1 MEQQFTFTGRQR
13 TLFLGMMALGAICLG
28 ITFFTDST
36 PHHARFWT
44 NFLHNSVFFTG
55 IAFIGLYW
63 LAAHTIGYSGWH
75 IGFKRVVEAMTLFL
89 PVGLLFLVV
98 IVAGVWGGWHHLYHW
113 AEQGITDPTAANYD
127 KLIAGKAGLL
137 NPMTYT
143 LVTIL
148 VLLAWSY
155 IAYAIRRHSIAE
167 DNGEVGD
174 LKYYKSMKMWA
185 AILLPIGA
193 FSSAFCIWLWIM
205 SIDSHWYSTMFA
217 WYTSASWLVSAMC
230 ILTLIILY
238 LRTQGYMG
246 HLNKHHI
253 HDLGKYIF
261 AFSIFW
267 TYVWFSQ
274 FMLIWYAN
282 IGEETIYFRNR
293 MDNFS
298 VLFYGNILI
307 NFVLPFFVLMRYST
321 KWKAGSL
328 TFVAIFVLFGHWID
342 FFQMIKPGIWKAL
355 KDHGSHAAHDAAHHG
370 TEITN
375 FMMGF
380 HFPGLLEVG
389 TFLGFLGLFLYF
401 VFSRMAKASL
411 VPVNDP
417 YLPESLHY
425 HG

>member
-1 MEQQFTFTGRQR
+1 MEQQFTFTGRQKM
-13 TLFLGMMALGAICLG
+13 LFMVLMALGAVCLG
-28 ITFFTDST
+28 ITFITDTT
-36 PHHARFWT
+36 PHHERFWT

-55 IAFIGLYW
+55 ISFIGLYW
-63 LAAHTIGYSGWH
+63 LAAHTLGYSGWH
-75 IGFKRVVEAMTLFL
+75 VGLKRVMEAMTLFL
-89 PVGLLFLVV
+89 PVGMLLLLVIAV
-98 IVAGVWGGWHHLYHW
+98 GTLGHWHHLYHW
-113 AEQGITDPTAANYD
+113 AQEGITDPTNDNYD
-127 KLIAGKAGLL
+127 ALIAGKSALL
-137 NPMTYT
+137 NPITYIVTT
-143 LVTIL
+143 LVVVSVWSIIAYKMRSVSL
-148 VLLAWSY
+148 SEDEDSDAKARYYKKLKFWAGVLL
-155 IAYAIRRHSIAE
+155 
-167 DNGEVGD
+167 
-174 LKYYKSMKMWA
+174 
-185 AILLPIGA
+185 PFGA

-217 WYTSASWLVSAMC
+217 WYASASWLVSAMC
-230 ILTLIILY
+230 ILTLIVLY
-238 LRTQGYMG
+238 LRTQGYME

-293 MDNFS
+293 MTNFP
-298 VLFYGNILI
+298 VLFYGNIVI
-307 NFVLPFFVLMRYST
+307 NFLLPFFVLMRNST

-328 TFVAIFVLFGHWID
+328 AFVAIFVLFGHWID
-342 FFQMIKPGIWKAL
+342 FFQMIKPGIWKSL
-355 KDHGSHAAHDAAHHG
+355 KDHTAHDHG
-370 TEITN
+370 GEHAVEISN

-401 VFSRMAKASL
+401 VFSRMTKASL
-411 VPVNDP
+411 IPVNDP
-417 YLPESLHY
+417 YLAESLHY

>member
-1 MEQQFTFTGRQR
+1 MEQQFTFTGRQK
-13 TLFLGMMALGAICLG
+13 TLFLILMVIGAVCLG
-28 ITFFTDST
+28 LTYMTDTT

-63 LAAHTIGYSGWH
+63 LAAHTLGYSGWH
-75 IGFKRVVEAMTLFL
+75 VGLKRVMEAMTLFL
-89 PVGLLFLVV
+89 PIGLLLLLV
-98 IVAGVWGGWHHLYHW
+98 IAAGVWGHWHHLYHW
-113 AEQGITDPTAANYD
+113 AEKGITDPTKDNYD
-127 KLIAGKAGLL
+127 ALIAGKAALL

-143 LVTIL
+143 VVTIAVVL
-148 VLLAWSY
+148 VWSA
-155 IAYAIRRHSIAE
+155 IAYRIRQLSLKE
-167 DNGEVGD
+167 DED
-174 LKYYKSMKMWA
+174 RDIRYYKNMKLWA

-230 ILTLIILY
+230 ILTLIVLY
-238 LRTQGYMG
+238 LRGQGYMG

-253 HDLGKYIF
+253 HDLGKYVF

-282 IGEETIYFRNR
+282 VGEETIYFRNR
-293 MDNFS
+293 MDNFP
-298 VLFYGNILI
+298 VLFYGNIII
-307 NFVLPFFVLMRYST
+307 NFLLPFFVLMRNST
-321 KWKAGSL
+321 KWKTGSL
-328 TFVAIFVLFGHWID
+328 VFVCVFVLFGHWID
-342 FFQMIKPGIWKAL
+342 FFQMIKPGIWESL
-355 KDHGSHAAHDAAHHG
+355 SHAAHGHG
-370 TEITN
+370 GGHGELPN
-375 FMMGF
+375 FMLGF

-411 VPVNDP
+411 LPVNDP

>member
-1 MEQQFTFTGRQR
+1 MEQQFTFTGRQKMFFIS
-13 TLFLGMMALGAICLG
+13 LMVLGAVCLG
-28 ITFFTDST
+28 LTFMTDTT
-36 PHHARFWT
+36 PHHERFWT

-55 IAFIGLYW
+55 ISFIGLYW
-63 LAAHTIGYSGWH
+63 LAAHTLGYSGWH
-75 IGFKRVVEAMTLFL
+75 VGLKRVMEAMTLFL
-89 PVGLLFLVV
+89 PIGLLLLLV
-98 IVAGVWGGWHHLYHW
+98 ITAGVWGHWHHLYHW
-113 AEQGITDPTAANYD
+113 AAEGITDPTSKNYD
-127 KLIAGKAGLL
+127 ALIAGKSGLL

-143 LVTIL
+143 VVTIAVVL
-148 VLLAWSY
+148 VWTA
-155 IAYAIRRHSIAE
+155 IAYKIRQLSLKE
-167 DNGEVGD
+167 DTDRDVR
-174 LKYYKSMKMWA
+174 YYKSMKLWA
-185 AILLPIGA
+185 AIILPIGA

-230 ILTLIILY
+230 ILTLIVLY
-238 LRTQGYMG
+238 LRGQGYLG

-253 HDLGKYIF
+253 HDLGKYVF

-282 IGEETIYFRNR
+282 VGEETIYFRNR
-293 MDNFS
+293 MDNFP
-298 VLFYGNILI
+298 VLFYGNIVI
-307 NFVLPFFVLMRYST
+307 NFLLPFFVLMRNST
-321 KWKAGSL
+321 KWKTGSL
-328 TFVAIFVLFGHWID
+328 VFVCIVVLFGHWID
-342 FFQMIKPGIWKAL
+342 FFQMIKPGIWQGL
-355 KDHGSHAAHDAAHHG
+355 KDHAAHAAHDAGHHG
-370 TEITN
+370 AEISN

-411 VPVNDP
+411 LPVNDP

>member
-1 MEQQFTFTGRQR
+1 MEQQFTFTGRQK
-13 TLFLGMMALGAICLG
+13 TLFLILMVIGAVCLG
-28 ITFFTDST
+28 LTFMTDTT

-55 IAFIGLYW
+55 ISFIGLYW
-63 LAAHTIGYSGWH
+63 LAAHTLGYSGWH
-75 IGFKRVVEAMTLFL
+75 VGLKRVMEAMTLFL
-89 PVGLLFLVV
+89 PIGLLLLLV
-98 IVAGVWGGWHHLYHW
+98 IAAGVWGHWHHLYHW
-113 AEQGITDPTAANYD
+113 AEEGITDPTKSNYD
-127 KLIAGKAGLL
+127 ALIAGKSALL
-137 NPMTYT
+137 NPVTYT
-143 LVTIL
+143 VVTIAVVL
-148 VLLAWSY
+148 VWTAV
-155 IAYAIRRHSIAE
+155 AYKIRQLSLKE
-167 DNGEVGD
+167 DTDRDVR
-174 LKYYKSMKMWA
+174 YYKSMKVWA
-185 AILLPIGA
+185 AIILPIGA

-238 LRTQGYMG
+238 LRSQGYMQ
-246 HLNKHHI
+246 HLNNHHI
-253 HDLGKYIF
+253 HDLGKYVF

-282 IGEETIYFRNR
+282 VGEETIYFRNR

-298 VLFYGNILI
+298 VLFYGNIII
-307 NFVLPFFVLMRYST
+307 NFLLPFFVLMRSST

-328 TFVAIFVLFGHWID
+328 VFVCVIVLFGHWID
-342 FFQMIKPGIWKAL
+342 FFQMIKPGIWESL
-355 KDHGSHAAHDAAHHG
+355 SHAAHGSGGDHAEVAD
-370 TEITN
+370 

-411 VPVNDP
+411 IPVNDP

>member
-13 TLFLGMMALGAICLG
+13 TLFISLMVLGAVCLG
-28 ITFFTDST
+28 LTFMTDTT

-55 IAFIGLYW
+55 ISFIGLYW
-63 LAAHTIGYSGWH
+63 LAAHTLGYSGWH
-75 IGFKRVVEAMTLFL
+75 VGLKRVMEAMTLFL
-89 PVGLLFLVV
+89 PVGLLLLLV
-98 IVAGVWGGWHHLYHW
+98 ITAGVWGHWHHLYHW
-113 AEQGITDPTAANYD
+113 AEEGITDPTQPNYD
-127 KLIAGKAGLL
+127 ALIAGKSGLL
-137 NPMTYT
+137 NKVTYT
-143 LVTIL
+143 AVTVIVVLVWT
-148 VLLAWSY
+148 A
-155 IAYAIRRHSIAE
+155 IAYKIRQLSLKE
-167 DNGEVGD
+167 DGD
-174 LKYYKSMKMWA
+174 RDVRYYKKMKLWA
-185 AILLPIGA
+185 AIILPIGA

-238 LRTQGYMG
+238 LRSQGYMQ

-253 HDLGKYIF
+253 HDLGKYVF

-282 IGEETIYFRNR
+282 VGEETIYFRNR
-293 MDNFS
+293 MDNFP
-298 VLFYGNILI
+298 VLFYGNIII
-307 NFVLPFFVLMRYST
+307 NFLLPFFVLMRNST
-321 KWKAGSL
+321 KWKTGSL
-328 TFVAIFVLFGHWID
+328 VFVCVIVLFGHWID
-342 FFQMIKPGIWKAL
+342 FFQMIKPGIWESL
-355 KDHGSHAAHDAAHHG
+355 SHAAHGHGGDHAA
-370 TEITN
+370 EVSN

-411 VPVNDP
+411 LPVNDP